1 MTGILL
7 ESGMVLV
14 PLACAVLYIVASSN
28 WLLFLFSIGAVLSAL
43 AVKRLRYHY
52 SSGAHSDLV
61 VRSARAESQSN
72 IPLKS
77 SSGGTPSSASN
88 KNSSTGNESS
98 KDEEDFEEIVKD
110 ARQHCDVDDEVVEG
124 SGTLLSDAVTTA
136 STKYDMELYGSALSY
151 DHRCF
156 YIDGRPT
163 WVLAADFDYWRIP
176 IPLDGAFENQ
186 SSVEV
191 ESTDLAKRAWR
202 RVLVQYK
209 SMGFSAVRIRFHWGF
224 HSPDKGKYNFTGNR
238 DVHKLLTLCE
248 ELGLLVI
255 ACLGPY
261 IGDDVQ
267 GGGYP
272 FWLIQRDHIRL
283 RHLKRSGI
291 KVWDNRFAA
300 AEAEWYDNIISMI
313 VGHEVVTKNT
323 RGRGCVLVVQLENH
337 LESRGMLGLPLALQD
352 ETRLL
357 ARMARERIIRTP
369 LVTNNLNWPGD
380 FEPSASRA
388 WAQVEK
394 KLRSYRI
401 IGDAYRADISGFSVC
416 DIANNPV
423 DIDSVSR
430 VTRGDNSP
438 MLALELYRQS
448 ALVSGDGSFSH
459 QIESALSQG
468 LTAFSLPRFFAL
480 PSWGNI
486 ASASATNCPDPQ
498 YAAVFEDGA
507 LSADARTSR
516 LVLGIARA
524 FEQQSAAA
532 DPIRTRP
539 WITRTIRPAIR
550 GVTIPTLP
558 KDAVCVRRQWEY
570 FERAT
575 VDGRRDDSVSDSPD
589 SGYQLGVVTF
599 VNGASLP
606 SSLVSGELGFMFSLA
621 DAPMLSKEASFAMTG
636 TLGPRKRGVFV
647 SNIFV
652 GPGSFDAG
660 SLLLVAATKEI
671 YARIALGPDSEV
683 WLCAEESLQSGQLF
697 FDGECR
703 VDGHA
708 DVEYVDVEHARGRKF
723 SFVVPN
729 QGPGVITISSNNSCK
744 VHVVLVSQQA
754 LDTMTAGY
762 RSYGIEKANSSVS
775 QKMQSG
781 QASVAWGVDGLAVD
795 QDGRLDLVAH
805 SKDLGKERVFVISQT
820 RPQLGSSMMSFAAEA
835 DMDMAY
841 KGQEFLW
848 QLELQ
853 AKGRQSEEG
862 SVLSSVRGFE
872 KRVTSWDTLPWR
884 LLPTV
889 SDLETMD
896 DINVMSWQRDLGVF
910 AYNAID
916 VGLNAS
922 HVLYRCQVKLKP
934 QHITSSSI
942 LLQLNA
948 RHRCTIWVN
957 GLNMSGHETFSKQQ
971 APPGSFAALR
981 QARSNPGSS
990 QGPDKWD
997 GTHTYDLTRVM
1008 RISSIPSASTLPSTQ
1023 EEEEEG
1029 ALNEVVVVVE
1039 SYGLGTQSDGFNDA
1053 RVPRGLIAAYWHG
1066 FSLIGEDHDDSE
1078 IHDHSHDER
1087 TEQLRTRWEICGV
1100 DVSKLSCPYNSSGFP
1115 DELATSGWSAAVEY
1129 PLVQENWSTRI
1140 KLNPD
1145 MGVHWLRWSLLA
1157 PNYHKE
1163 EDSSE
1168 LPSAGADEPIYLRIC
1183 GKVTAYVWLNGI
1195 LLAKRRAE
1203 DDTESLVLL
1212 RGGVFGSAGL
1222 QSDKTED
1229 RVVVMMYG
1237 WAEHVGI
1244 THSGGNVIPVD
1255 LSLTH
1260 RTSS

>member
-61 VRSARAESQSN
+61 VRSAKAESQSN

-88 KNSSTGNESS
+88 KNNSTGNESS

-191 ESTDLAKRAWR
+191 ESTTDLAKRAWR

-272 FWLIQRDHIRL
+272 FWLIQRDHVRL

-423 DIDSVSR
+423 DINSVSR

-539 WITRTIRPAIR
+539 WITRTIRPAVR
-550 GVTIPTLP
+550 GVAIPTLP

-575 VDGRRDDSVSDSPD
+575 VDGRRDGSVSNSPD

-636 TLGPRKRGVFV
+636 TLGPRKRGIFV

-671 YARIALGPDSEV
+671 YARIALGAGSEV

-744 VHVVLVSQQA
+744 VHVVLVS
-754 LDTMTAGY
+754 
-762 RSYGIEKANSSVS
+762 
-775 QKMQSG
+775 
-781 QASVAWGVDGLAVD
+781 
-795 QDGRLDLVAH
+795 H
-805 SKDLGKERVFVISQT
+805 
-820 RPQLGSSMMSFAAEA
+820 
-835 DMDMAY
+835 
-841 KGQEFLW
+841 
-848 QLELQ
+848 
-853 AKGRQSEEG
+853 EEG

-1195 LLAKRRAE
+1195 LLAKHRAE

-1222 QSDKTED
+1222 QADKTED